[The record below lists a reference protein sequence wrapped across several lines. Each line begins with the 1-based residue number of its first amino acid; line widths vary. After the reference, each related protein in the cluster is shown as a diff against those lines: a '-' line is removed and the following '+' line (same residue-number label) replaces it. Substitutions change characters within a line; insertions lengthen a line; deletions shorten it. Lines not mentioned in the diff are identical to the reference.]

1 MPILGYRSNRKSL
14 EISKLQLAKH
24 EYNYQSK
31 RNDLTAEINALQ
43 KSLKNSESIL
53 RSYENLIVASVQNKH
68 QTFKNYQESLSS
80 IDELLDAHSDE
91 LSVQL
96 ASIEANIKYQKELLE
111 LKNLLDVLLISKIQ
125 SP

>member
-1 MPILGYRSNRKSL
+1 LGYRSNRKSL
-14 EISKLQLAKH
+14 EISKLQLAKY
-24 EYNYQSK
+24 EYNYQRK

-96 ASIEANIKYQKELLE
+96 DSIEANIKYQKELLE

>member
-1 MPILGYRSNRKSL
+1 MGYRSNRKSL
-14 EISKLQLAKH
+14 EISKLQLAKY
-24 EYNYQSK
+24 EYNYQRK

-53 RSYENLIVASVQNKH
+53 RPYENLIVASVQNKH

-96 ASIEANIKYQKELLE
+96 DSIEANIKYQKELLE

>member
-1 MPILGYRSNRKSL
+1 MGYRSNRKSL

-24 EYNYQSK
+24 EYNYQRK

-43 KSLKNSESIL
+43 KSLKSSENIL

-96 ASIEANIKYQKELLE
+96 DSIEANIKYQKELLE

>member
-24 EYNYQSK
+24 EYNYQRK

-80 IDELLDAHSDE
+80 ID
-91 LSVQL
+91 
-96 ASIEANIKYQKELLE
+96 
-111 LKNLLDVLLISKIQ
+111 
-125 SP
+125 

>member
-24 EYNYQSK
+24 EYNYQRK

>member
-1 MPILGYRSNRKSL
+1 MGYRSNRKSL
-14 EISKLQLAKH
+14 EISKLQLAKY
-24 EYNYQSK
+24 EYNYQRK

-96 ASIEANIKYQKELLE
+96 DSIEANIKYQKELLE

>member
-1 MPILGYRSNRKSL
+1 LGYRSNRKSL

-24 EYNYQSK
+24 EYNYQRK

-43 KSLKNSESIL
+43 KSLKSSENIL

-68 QTFKNYQESLSS
+68 QTFKNYQESLSP

-96 ASIEANIKYQKELLE
+96 DSIEANIKYQKELLE

>member
-1 MPILGYRSNRKSL
+1 MGYRSNRKSL
-14 EISKLQLAKH
+14 EISKLQLAKY
-24 EYNYQSK
+24 EYNHQRK

-96 ASIEANIKYQKELLE
+96 DSIEANIKYQKELLE
-111 LKNLLDVLLISKIQ
+111 LKNLLDVLLNSKIQ